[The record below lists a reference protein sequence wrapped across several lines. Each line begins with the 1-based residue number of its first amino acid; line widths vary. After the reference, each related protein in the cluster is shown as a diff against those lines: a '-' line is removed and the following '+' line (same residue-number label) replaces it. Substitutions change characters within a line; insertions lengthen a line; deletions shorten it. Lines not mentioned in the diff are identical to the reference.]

1 MGIERLL
8 ADLLFEVNH
17 EPFPKTMRHARD
29 LRVDHAH
36 GLHPI
41 ATGQQGRTSSP
52 VVAFIDLD
60 KFDSQL
66 ATSLSAGLSQVEV
79 PFLER
84 VSPNKIPER
93 MKIWLNHIEKNGG
106 RIQVQEPPSSS
117 GVTAKNPFLIFGI
130 INALKTLNDL
140 AIKAAEEKNF
150 FANIKGHDAK
160 VVLSHNTENEVVVDR
175 VIFVKSAPR

>member
-1 MGIERLL
+1 MNHFLKPCAMLVTCALITLTACTPL
-8 ADLLFEVNH
+8 PQVNKA
-17 EPFPKTMRHARD
+17 E
-29 LRVDHAH
+29 
-36 GLHPI
+36 
-41 ATGQQGRTSSP
+41 TSSP

-66 ATSLSAGLSQVEV
+66 ATSLSAGLPQVEV